1 MSLPHLS
8 LIPLVGGKRRGPN
21 GVQYTDRELA
31 VARYIAR
38 VLFTAAGFPTSE
50 PIVEKEMEGDKQI
63 IYELIEQMSPGEIP
77 NVAIG
82 MYRAYR
88 IFEDIML
95 SNDETYLDFPMMEA
109 SGRRINRTRSSL
121 TVMFRKAIKGLVS
134 QEIIETMFKLYQSK
148 EKNKVE

>member
-31 VARYIAR
+31 VAKYIAR
-38 VLFTAAGFPTSE
+38 VLFSAASFPISE
-50 PIVEKEMEGDKQI
+50 PVVEKEMGGDKQLV
-63 IYELIEQMSPGEIP
+63 YELIEQMSPEEVP

-88 IFEDIML
+88 LFEDVML
-95 SNDETYLDFPMMEA
+95 SNDETFLDFPMIEA

-134 QEIIETMFKLYQSK
+134 QETIETMFKLYQSK
-148 EKNKVE
+148 VKAE

>member
-31 VARYIAR
+31 VAKYIAR
-38 VLFTAAGFPTSE
+38 VLFSAAGFPISE
-50 PIVEKEMEGDKQI
+50 PIVEKEIGGDKQM
-63 IYELIEQMSPGEIP
+63 IYELIEQMKPEEVP

-88 IFEDIML
+88 LFEDVML
-95 SNDETYLDFPMMEA
+95 SNDETFQDFPMMEA

-121 TVMFRKAIKGLVS
+121 TVMFRKAIKDLVPS
-134 QEIIETMFKLYQSK
+134 EVVDTMFKLYQ
-148 EKNKVE
+148 NKTKAE